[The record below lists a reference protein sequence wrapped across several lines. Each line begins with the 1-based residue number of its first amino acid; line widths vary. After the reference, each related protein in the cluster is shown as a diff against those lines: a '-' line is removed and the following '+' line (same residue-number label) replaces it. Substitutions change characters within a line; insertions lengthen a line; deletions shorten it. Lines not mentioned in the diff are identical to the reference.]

1 MPAKIIVVINQK
13 GGSGKTTVTVQLG
26 GTIALRGYSVGI
38 VDGDKQNSCVD
49 WVSMAHEGQPFPAN
63 VFNLAA
69 ADKKIHQELRKYYE
83 HYDYIFVDCPPNAD
97 SPLGKSALLVADIAI
112 VPFIPDGLGMASA
125 TKIRDTIED
134 VQTLNESLKGY
145 LLLNRVE
152 ANTVSNKKI
161 MDMLPEF
168 NMPQLNTIL
177 NKRAHFSETFLYGQT
192 VHYLKNKAKEAIIE
206 IEQLADE
213 VLELLNNK
221 SAIGENKGV
230 ESKEVVQ

>member
-26 GTIALRGYSVGI
+26 GTIALRGYSVGV

-49 WVSMAHEGQPFPAN
+49 WVSMAQEGQPFPAN

-69 ADKKIHQELRKYYE
+69 ADKRIHQELKKYYN
-83 HYDYIFVDCPPNAD
+83 HYDYILVDCPPNAD

-125 TKIRDTIED
+125 IKIRDVIED
-134 VQTLNESLKGY
+134 VQTLNESLRGY

-168 NMPQLNTIL
+168 NMQQLNAIL
-177 NKRAHFSETFLYGQT
+177 NKRSHFSETFLYGQT
-192 VHYLKNKAKEAIIE
+192 VHYLKNKAKEAIAE

-213 VLELLNNK
+213 VLGLLNNENSINK
-221 SAIGENKGV
+221 NESVEHKEAIA
-230 ESKEVVQ
+230 